1 MPDESQ
7 LDLLAEQVCHAV
19 DLLRGDISEVRRGQ
33 QHLQTVLE
41 TRLAGLEKQL
51 GDQEQRLRAAA
62 EGVTQFKLL
71 AGLAGGGSGLISL
84 AALLR
89 TFLGGG

>member
-1 MPDESQ
+1 MDDPRSE
-7 LDLLAEQVCHAV
+7 LWAERVCHAV
-19 DLLRGDISEVRRGQ
+19 DLLRAEIGEVQAGQ
-33 QHLQTVLE
+33 NHLAAMLTA
-41 TRLAGLEKQL
+41 RLAGLEKQL
-51 GDQEQRLRAAA
+51 ADQELRLRAAA

-89 TFLGGG
+89 TFLGGN

>member
-1 MPDESQ
+1 MADQ
-7 LDLLAEQVCHAV
+7 QAELWLERVCHAV
-19 DLLRGDISEVRRGQ
+19 DLLRGEISEVRAGQ
-33 QHLQTVLE
+33 QHLAEMLE
-41 TRLAGLEKQL
+41 ARLGAVEKQL
-51 GDQEQRLRAAA
+51 ADQENRLRAAA

>member
-1 MPDESQ
+1 MDETVTE
-7 LDLLAEQVCHAV
+7 LWAERVCHAV
-19 DLLRGDISEVRRGQ
+19 DLLRAEIGEVRIGQ
-33 QHLQTVLE
+33 QHLGQLLE
-41 TRLAGLEKQL
+41 ARLGAVKKQL
-51 GDQEQRLRAAA
+51 ADQENRLRVAA

>member
-1 MPDESQ
+1 MTEER
-7 LDLLAEQVCHAV
+7 AELWAEKVCHAV
-19 DLLRGDISEVRRGQ
+19 DLLRAEIGEVRAGQ
-33 QHLQTVLE
+33 QHLGELLTV
-41 TRLAGLEKQL
+41 RLAAVEKQL
-51 GDQEQRLRAAA
+51 ADQEARLRAAA